1 MWNLQSGIS
10 SAMRKTVTISILLF
24 SFAAVVVVRAQ
35 ANGATARAAIE
46 PVIETAKAWQADAV
60 LTNVSAVGV
69 APDGTAETWDYLFYS
84 STARKYGRITA
95 RMAPGGGFIVKE
107 TSKGPRDAVPGDF
120 VDSDRVVATARWN
133 GLNLRAV
140 ILGLTNRGWAVY
152 GGLKRGDS
160 IVWIDGRTAAYIRT
174 EAIPKK

>member
-1 MWNLQSGIS
+1 
-10 SAMRKTVTISILLF
+10 MRKTLAIF
-24 SFAAVVVVRAQ
+24 SFLLLVAAVVGVRAQ

-46 PVIETAKAWQADAV
+46 PVVETAKAWQADAV

-69 APDGTAETWDYLFYS
+69 APDGTAEAWDYLFYS
-84 STARKYGRITA
+84 STAGKYGRITA
-95 RMAPGGGFIVKE
+95 RMAPGGGFVVKE
-107 TSKGPRDAVPGDF
+107 TSRGPKEAVPGDF
-120 VDSDRVVATARWN
+120 VDSDRVIAAARWN
-133 GLNLRAV
+133 GLNLRAS
-140 ILGLTNRGWAVY
+140 ILGLTSKGWAVY